1 MSSRGQKNLQ
11 AAFGDMRAD
20 YDFMKESRFIRRRT
34 GLASGGASADYH
46 IRSEEDYYKGIEKAR
61 DVVRNDMVVGQAL
74 NRRCENIIQD
84 GFSIHPRTG
93 DAGLDLALWTLW
105 DEWS

>member
-34 GLASGGASADYH
+34 GLASGGAAADYH

-61 DVVRNDMVVGQAL
+61 DV
-74 NRRCENIIQD
+74 IQI
-84 GFSIHPRTG
+84 GRAHV
-93 DAGLDLALWTLW
+93 
-105 DEWS
+105 